1 MLTVGATAGER
12 VVAETLELSSE
23 LAPSELEIAVTLTKY
38 SVVSER
44 PVLMVVLV
52 PGISMIEAK
61 ADPVPGA
68 S

>member
-1 MLTVGATAGER
+1 

-38 SVVSER
+38 SVVSAR

-52 PGISMIEAK
+52 PAMSMMEAN
-61 ADPVPGA
+61 AVPVPGA
-68 S
+68 A

>member
-1 MLTVGATAGER
+1 

-52 PGISMIEAK
+52 PVISMIEAN
-61 ADPVPGA
+61 AVPVPGA
-68 S
+68 A